1 MMTLLLLMR
10 IHFLDS
16 RGDMMLRGPTAKR
29 TLIAE
34 VELAAVEAKG
44 GEKVELDGAIDA
56 VIALSH
62 IETCSDS
69 VRPDRQISEER
80 IRFKADPI
88 CAQVAD
94 LSCVLNPEVLCDILD
109 EKLALSKFSAAIG
122 STVANPKYPDCAI
135 FYAIE

>member
-1 MMTLLLLMR
+1 
-10 IHFLDS
+10 
-16 RGDMMLRGPTAKR
+16 MLCH
-29 TLIAE
+29 
-34 VELAAVEAKG
+34 EANG
-44 GEKVELDGAIDA
+44 GEKLELDGAIDA

-109 EKLALSKFSAAIG
+109 EQLALSKFSAAIG